1 MRAPTSDSLSEP
13 PQPAAT
19 PSLSLP
25 HSDPFPISSPCF
37 YLPLSSCP
45 PSPFL
50 CSLMFLLSSLCT
62 RTWLSYDR
70 HTQAHDGHTDQ
81 RIPSLQSLLRQRI
94 PPQPLL
100 GQKPAAADADTL
112 TMTATAPPPANGH
125 SHMLMTRGMHIITP
139 IDTVIVLRTSLL
151 PVCVCTCVENQH
163 GYRMNGIGT
172 RVSAICRLKSVC
184 ICLCHCTIEE
194 KSPCPYS
201 CIFQKK
207 MSSHT

>member
-37 YLPLSSCP
+37 SLPLSSCP

-112 TMTATAPPPANGH
+112 TMTATAPPPRQRPQPHAA
-125 SHMLMTRGMHIITP
+125 
-139 IDTVIVLRTSLL
+139 DTWHAYHHAHRHRDRPVDKS
-151 PVCVCTCVENQH
+151 PACVCVCV
-163 GYRMNGIGT
+163 R
-172 RVSAICRLKSVC
+172 
-184 ICLCHCTIEE
+184 
-194 KSPCPYS
+194 
-201 CIFQKK
+201 
-207 MSSHT
+207 